1 MSSPFTARRH
11 GTMDSARL
19 VRWIFRRNGHA
30 VTCQVDAGAAPSSY
44 DVCIV
49 PHWDVAA
56 AAVETM
62 KSPVQA
68 LQRHAE
74 IAKELQEA
82 GWQLAHRTA
91 ATRARA

>member
-19 VRWIFRRNGHA
+19 VRWIFHRNGHA
-30 VTCQVDAGAAPSSY
+30 LTCQVDAGATPTSY

-49 PHWDVAA
+49 PHWNVAA

-62 KSPVQA
+62 KSPVRA
-68 LQRHAE
+68 LRRHAE

-82 GWQLAHRTA
+82 GWRLAHRTT
-91 ATRARA
+91 TRARA